1 MFIWKTLMLL
11 VLVVWI
17 GGLIFFFFVAA
28 PTAFLVLPTTMLA
41 GNVVARSLA
50 ALHWIGIVSGVIF
63 LIASLLYSRARFA
76 RAKPLM
82 LVNVLVLIMLALTL
96 MSQFAITPRVH
107 ALRAQLPP
115 PGSAPDAI
123 QMEFNRFHTW
133 STRVETGVLVL
144 GLGVVLLTAR
154 RF

>member
-63 LIASLLYSRARFA
+63 LVASLLYSRARFA

-115 PGSAPDAI
+115 PGAAPDAI
-123 QMEFNRFHTW
+123 QMEFNRLHTW